1 MARSEYWRTRWA
13 TFLTILRVAPHLS
26 KLLPGS
32 SWNIAR
38 LLEDQ
43 SRKRGDHPCIL
54 FEDRRYTWKEVH
66 QEVNRTARAFQAIGV
81 KQGDVVGLLMDNRP
95 EFLFAVTAL
104 NRLRAAGALINTNIT
119 GMALVHAIQI
129 AKPFGILVGQEHQ
142 QKVEHILSELD
153 GLSNN
158 DVFIQGEP
166 GDQHASAFQSFDHRL
181 ENETSDDLPVVPK
194 PDIDDLFGYIYTSGT
209 TGLPKAAVV
218 LNKRVLSP
226 GAMIGRGILAL
237 KPNDVVYITTPL
249 YHSVGMYLGWGS
261 TLTTG
266 ACLALRRKFSAT
278 RFWDDVHRF
287 GVTAFVY
294 IGELC
299 RYLLN
304 QPEHPLEREHHIRIA
319 GGNGLRPDIWERFQ
333 QRFQIPLIR
342 EYYGA
347 TEGNS
352 MSINFTG
359 RAGMIGR
366 LQLGSTLLR
375 CDVETGEPY
384 RNSEGYCEPSKVGET
399 GLFVAKIL
407 AAIPFDGYADKAE
420 SDKKILTDVF
430 KKDDQYFNS
439 GDLMVLHEDKW
450 LSFADRVGDTF
461 RWKGENVSTNE
472 VAEILNG
479 APGVLETNVYGVEI
493 PGADGR
499 AGMASVH
506 CGPEFSIETFSH
518 FARENLAS
526 YQCPIFVRLQ
536 DQMSITVTLKHQKVG
551 YRREGYDPT
560 RVSDP
565 LYVLDGEKYLR
576 LTEEIFNQ
584 IQNGQQRI
592 R

>member
-13 TFLTILRVAPHLS
+13 TLLTILRVAPHLS

-66 QEVNRTARAFQAIGV
+66 QEVNRTARAFQSIGV
-81 KQGDVVGLLMDNRP
+81 KQGDVVALLMDNRP

-129 AKPFGILVGQEHQ
+129 AKPCRILVGQEHQ
-142 QKVEHILSELD
+142 KKIEHIFPELD
-153 GLSNN
+153 PLSNN
-158 DVFIQGEP
+158 DVLIQGEP
-166 GDQHASAFQSFDHRL
+166 GDQHASVFQSFDHRL
-181 ENETSDDLPVVPK
+181 ANENGEDLSVVPK

-304 QPEHPLEREHHIRIA
+304 QPEHPLEREHHIRVA

-333 QRFQIPLIR
+333 QRFQIPSIR

-347 TEGNS
+347 TEGNN

-359 RAGMIGR
+359 RTGMVGR

-384 RNSEGYCEPSKVGET
+384 RSPKGYCEPSKIGET
-399 GLFVAKIL
+399 GLFVAKIIS
-407 AAIPFDGYADKAE
+407 AIPFDGYADKSE
-420 SDKKILTDVF
+420 SNKKILTDVF
-430 KKDDQYFNS
+430 KKGDQFFNS
-439 GDLMVLHEDKW
+439 GDLMVLHDDKW

-472 VAEILNG
+472 VAEILNN

-499 AGMASVH
+499 GGMASVH
-506 CGPEFSIETFSH
+506 CSSEFSIETFGR
-518 FARENLAS
+518 FALENLAS

-551 YRREGYDPT
+551 YRREGYDPS

-565 LYVLDGEKYLR
+565 LYVLDGTEYLE
-576 LTEEIFNQ
+576 LTAEIFRQ
-584 IQNGQQRI
+584 IQNKEREI